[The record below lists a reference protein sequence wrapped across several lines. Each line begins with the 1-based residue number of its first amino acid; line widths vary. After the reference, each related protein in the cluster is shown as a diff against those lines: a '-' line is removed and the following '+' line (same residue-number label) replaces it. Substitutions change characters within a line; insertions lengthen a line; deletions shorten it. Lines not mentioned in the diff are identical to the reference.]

1 MIAPFGIGGGAAAA
15 CVGAVDHVVV
25 NQRCAVQK
33 LDDSGKADGTAI
45 FATCVTRGK
54 KQESGTH
61 ALPSAAEQVLG
72 DFGNR
77 RKGGIA
83 LPREFFFNQKK
94 VVADEIKNLFSREQR
109 DGKSPI

>member
-1 MIAPFGIGGGAAAA
+1 
-15 CVGAVDHVVV
+15 
-25 NQRCAVQK
+25 VQK

-45 FATCVTRGK
+45 FAACVTRGK

-61 ALPSAAEQVLG
+61 AFPSAAEQVFG

-83 LPREFFFNQKK
+83 LARQLLLDQKK
-94 VVADEIKNLFSREQR
+94 VVADEIKNLFGREQR
-109 DGKSPI
+109 DGLSPA

>member
-1 MIAPFGIGGGAAAA
+1 M
-15 CVGAVDHVVV
+15 
-25 NQRCAVQK
+25 QK
-33 LDDSGKADGTAI
+33 LDHSSEADRAAI
-45 FATCVTRGK
+45 LAACVTRGK

-83 LPREFFFNQKK
+83 LAREFFFNQQK